1 MSGTGRKIGLMG
13 GTFNPIHN
21 AHLALAERAAD
32 VFCLDEVWFIPSRN
46 PQYKDTTGIL
56 SEEDRLQ
63 TVKLAVEGNERF
75 RVSDIEMKR
84 EGATYTVD
92 TLEELHL
99 QYPDDEFFFII
110 GGDSLMNFRN
120 WRNPS
125 RISELAVIAATGR
138 GGCSD
143 EEIKDMITSLNNNF
157 PGKFLY
163 FSFPT
168 MEISSTYIR
177 ETLKEGGSVRYLL
190 PDKVIDYLKEI
201 KYTT

>member
-1 MSGTGRKIGLMG
+1 MSNSGRKIGLMG
-13 GTFNPIHN
+13 GTFNPVHN

-46 PQYKDTTGIL
+46 PQYKDTTDIL
-56 SEEDRLQ
+56 SEEHRLES
-63 TVKLAVEGNERF
+63 VKLATAGNEKF

-92 TLEELHL
+92 TLEELHRE
-99 QYPDDEFFFII
+99 YPDYSFYFII
-110 GGDSLMNFRN
+110 GGDSLMNFKN

-138 GGCSD
+138 GGFED
-143 EEIKDMITSLNNNF
+143 EEIKDMINDLNNTF
-157 PGKFLY
+157 PGEFRY
-163 FSFPT
+163 FSFPA

-177 ETLKEGGSVRYLL
+177 ETLKNGGSVRYLV
-190 PDKVIDYLKEI
+190 PDPVIKYLKEI
-201 KYTT
+201 R